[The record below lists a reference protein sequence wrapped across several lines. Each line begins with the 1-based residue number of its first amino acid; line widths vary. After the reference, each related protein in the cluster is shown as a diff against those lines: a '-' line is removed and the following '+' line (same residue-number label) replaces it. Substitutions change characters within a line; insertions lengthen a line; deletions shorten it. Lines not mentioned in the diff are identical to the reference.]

1 MSFNFRLQRILELR
15 AKKEQAEA
23 RALASARDIA
33 EQAQAAHDALS
44 AICDDSRAQ
53 AHAATTSVSRIGH
66 LTQFGHVIDSLDA
79 RRTQA
84 HEVVTAADADVQ
96 TATSRLED
104 AARDRRVLDRLKVRH
119 FDAHR
124 AEAAQRDRVAM
135 DEIALQRFA
144 RQQDGVATDTA
155 STTPDTS
162 AS

>member
-23 RALASARDIA
+23 RALVAARDIA
-33 EQAQAAHDALS
+33 DQAEAAHAALS
-44 AICDDSRAQ
+44 ALCDDSRAQ
-53 AHAATTSVSRIGH
+53 VHAATTSAPRIGH
-66 LTQFGHVIDSLDA
+66 LTQFGHVIESLET

-84 HEVVTAADADVQ
+84 GEVVTAADADVQ
-96 TATSRLED
+96 TATTRLED

-124 AEAAQRDRVAM
+124 AEEAQRDRVAM

-144 RQQDGVATDTA
+144 RQQDGVASDAA